1 MERINVSD
9 AQRDFAALVNRV
21 YQQGVSVDVER
32 DTQVIAR
39 LSPVRPP
46 ATLKVRDLPML
57 LARLPTIS
65 RMGVNTS
72 TFNTGTFRQLPLL
85 GDCRDAILTHM
96 ASDHGQLASAVTI
109 VINEAAETWMS
120 RIAPTGRSGGVGNSN

>member
-1 MERINVSD
+1 MERIDVTD

-21 YQQGVSVDVER
+21 YQQGVCVDVER

-57 LARLPTIS
+57 LARLPRLEEDAARFGDNLRAI
-65 RMGVNTS
+65 R
-72 TFNTGTFRQLPLL
+72 RQF
-85 GDCRDAILTHM
+85 
-96 ASDHGQLASAVTI
+96 
-109 VINEAAETWMS
+109 
-120 RIAPTGRSGGVGNSN
+120 PTEGSSWDG